1 MRQNPIFI
9 LKPSSIEGIGVFAL
23 SHIPKGTLLDLF
35 DRTDYRLISRRKAA
49 SFPKSVL
56 ETYCVEDSAG
66 YHCPADFH
74 RMSVGWYLNHS
85 DQPNAGGSREN
96 YYALRDIGEGEEITI
111 DYATLSTLEAEKL
124 STEVRE
130 ARGQNFA
137 RGGAT
142 RNPGEWSK
150 A

>member
-1 MRQNPIFI
+1 MRGNPTFI

-35 DRTDYRLISRRKAA
+35 DDTDYRLISRPESE

-56 ETYCVEDSAG
+56 ETYCVEDGDG

-85 DQPNAGGSREN
+85 EQPNAGGKREN
-96 YYALRDIGEGEEITI
+96 YYALRDIRKGEEITI
-111 DYATLSTLEAEKL
+111 DYATLSALEAKNAL
-124 STEVRE
+124 L
-130 ARGQNFA
+130 
-137 RGGAT
+137 
-142 RNPGEWSK
+142 
-150 A
+150 